1 MVSVTFLWHLHQP
14 AYRTADGT
22 AHAPWVAVHAGG
34 AYVTLARS
42 LLESGARGH
51 VVNLVP
57 TLVEQMEAYRDGRVR
72 DPVMEALCR
81 PVADLADEQRL
92 ILLDWCFHVTPR
104 QMQRFPRLAELAER
118 NTSAPTVQARTAL
131 FGAADLRD
139 LQVLFILA
147 QAGEQAWRD
156 PELEPLASRGG
167 QYSNAHHAAAAQWLC
182 DQPGRVLGLW
192 NELAAADGLEIS
204 TSPFAHPIMPLL
216 VDTAIV
222 AESWAPDPPPAA
234 PAFRHP
240 GDARLQLERGLAFM
254 RERGLAPEGCW
265 PPEGSVSEE
274 VVGLYGEAGV
284 RWLVTDE
291 GILER
296 SLGRELRTGGRLP
309 AELYGPWQLPQ
320 GGPLLF
326 FRDRELS
333 DRIGFVYGRWND
345 EEAAARNLAD
355 SLEAV
360 ARRLPD
366 GTAIVLALDGENPW
380 LHYPQGGGPFL
391 RALAGHL
398 EASTVLEPATLG
410 ELAGRLEP
418 SSLPR
423 LHPGSWIGGTFATW
437 IGHPEKSRAWEVLAT
452 VRDALPSSGEISTP
466 MLLAEGSDWFWW
478 LGDDNPSALAPLYDR
493 IFRRHLADACRAAGI
508 PVPPEVSQ
516 PLKVPTR
523 EVRVPVSRRWPAPSL
538 DGRITSYFEWSLATW
553 VEGGPHGTLRR
564 LGLWSD
570 GDRLHLV
577 VEGDRPM
584 APELAHR
591 PLFVQLELPSGER
604 LTLTIREGS
613 RPGPGERFAVER
625 VAELSLPWAG
635 VDGARLQLQL
645 GEETLPDEA
654 VLLLHPFPV
663 DEEATDD

>member
-1 MVSVTFLWHLHQP
+1 MATVTFLWHLHQP

-57 TLVEQMEAYRDGRVR
+57 TLVEQMEAYRDGRVE
-72 DPVMEALCR
+72 DPVLSALCT
-81 PVADLADEQRL
+81 PVAELTDEQRL
-92 ILLDWCFHVTPR
+92 TLLEWCFHVTPR
-104 QMQRFPRLAELAER
+104 QMQRFPRLAGLASR
-118 NTSAPTVQARTAL
+118 AAAAPAAPSRTAL

-167 QYSNAHHAAAAQWLC
+167 QFTNADHATAVQWLRA
-182 DQPGRVLGLW
+182 QPARVLDLWTGLAGT
-192 NELAAADGLEIS
+192 EGIEIA
-204 TSPFAHPIMPLL
+204 TSPYAHPIMPLIM
-216 VDTAIV
+216 DTAIV
-222 AESWAPDPPPAA
+222 AESWAPHPAPEA

-240 GDARLQLERGLAFM
+240 GDARLQLRRGLEFM
-254 RERGLAPEGCW
+254 RRRGFSPVGCW

-274 VVGLYGEAGV
+274 AVALYGEAGV

-291 GILER
+291 GILAR
-296 SLGRELRTGGRLP
+296 SLGRSLREGGRLP
-309 AELYGPWQLPQ
+309 TEIHGPWRLR
-320 GGPLLF
+320 GDGPLLF

-345 EEAAARNLAD
+345 EEAAAGDLVAA
-355 SLEAV
+355 LESV
-360 ARRLPD
+360 ARSLPEE
-366 GTAIVLALDGENPW
+366 ASIVLALDGENPW

-391 RALAGHL
+391 RALAGRID
-398 EASTVLEPATLG
+398 ASPVLAPATLA
-410 ELAGRLEP
+410 ELVEGADP
-418 SSLPR
+418 APLPR

-437 IGHPEKSRAWEVLAT
+437 IGHPEKSRAWEVLAA
-452 VRDALPSSGEISTP
+452 VRDALPREQEIPLP

-493 IFRRHLADACRAAGI
+493 IFRRHLADACEAAGV
-508 PVPPEVSQ
+508 PVPASVSR
-516 PLKVPTR
+516 PLKVPTM
-523 EVRVPVSRRWPAPSL
+523 EVRVPVSRRWPAPTL
-538 DGRITSYFEWSLATW
+538 DGRITSYFEWSLAAW

-570 GDRLHLV
+570 GERLYVV
-577 VEGDRPM
+577 VEGDGPL
-584 APELAHR
+584 APEVATR
-591 PLFVQLELPSGER
+591 PLSVQMELPSGR
-604 LTLTIREGS
+604 RTGVTVREGS
-613 RPGPGERFAVER
+613 HRGPGGRYAVER
-625 VAELSLPWAG
+625 VAELALPW
-635 VDGARLQLQL
+635 DGADGTRLHVQL

-663 DEEATDD
+663 DEEATDT